1 MNFTTKSLHAVYKIN
16 FISILFVLVSGC
28 APTEKQP
35 STVLLSPD
43 KDLTFKDAG
52 WETEYWSNQA
62 NYSDSILKDTD
73 AKVLVITHDSLQTGR
88 IFKKVNVK
96 PYAQYKVSGFI
107 KTEDVSTEKSNAGAG
122 FGLGKFSSRA
132 DTVFTGTTAWTPVEM
147 TFNTEG
153 DDSFIIECLLGK
165 NAPASGT
172 AFFKDITVEE
182 LSSQTLEPKVSI
194 DLEAQK
200 EPMSPYIYGQFIEH
214 MGKSIYG
221 GLWAEMLID
230 RKFYHKPGTLASP
243 WEVSV
248 DSTAITLDE
257 KNGFS
262 EQALPVF
269 KLDENQIFLKQDS
282 IAVKPNTNYLGRIVY
297 KTKGPF
303 KEVSIGLEALNSK
316 NTVGFSIP
324 ESEAFVTK
332 EFELHTGENS
342 GSLASL
348 EISFEGKGTVTLAA
362 ISLMPEDNI
371 EGFRPDVIALLKEL
385 DSPIYRWPGG
395 NFVSGYDWKDGI
407 GNPDARPTRY
417 ERAWNGLEYNDVGIH
432 EFMQLCKILGAE
444 ANIAVNTGL
453 GDAAL
458 AANEVE
464 YFNGTATTPMGKLRA
479 ENGHPEPYDVQLW
492 AVGNEMFG
500 DWQLG
505 HMPIKEYVK
514 KHNKVAEAM
523 WAVDPDIDLI
533 AVGYPGE
540 WNDMMYQNTAE
551 NMTYISEHFY
561 RQDWHAG
568 GLLTHVKQI
577 PDAIRAIAEE
587 HRRARREI
595 PEIADR
601 NIKIALDEWNYWY
614 GPHEFGLLGTRYFL
628 RDALGIAAG
637 LNEFSRQSEMYYMAN
652 YAQTVNVIGAIKTTP
667 TDSWLEGTGLVLK
680 VYRKEFGI
688 IPVVVS
694 GAPEPLD
701 VAATLTEDGTYL
713 TLSVINATHQ
723 EYQLAL
729 DFIKEN
735 IATQG
740 TAFVI
745 TGANDMVYNDV
756 THKNSIYVEETSFE
770 LEHNSLQVAKESA
783 GIYKFKI
790 N

>member
-1 MNFTTKSLHAVYKIN
+1 MQKNAIVTLPITFEAV
-16 FISILFVLVSGC
+16 
-28 APTEKQP
+28 
-35 STVLLSPD
+35 
-43 KDLTFKDAG
+43 DAG
-52 WETEYWSNQA
+52 YA
-62 NYSDSILKDTD
+62 ALKLRS
-73 AKVLVITHDSLQTGR
+73 KG
-88 IFKKVNVK
+88 
-96 PYAQYKVSGFI
+96 
-107 KTEDVSTEKSNAGAG
+107 
-122 FGLGKFSSRA
+122 
-132 DTVFTGTTAWTPVEM
+132 
-147 TFNTEG
+147 
-153 DDSFIIECLLGK
+153 
-165 NAPASGT
+165 SGT
-172 AFFKDITVEE
+172 I
-182 LSSQTLEPKVSI
+182 
-194 DLEAQK
+194 
-200 EPMSPYIYGQFIEH
+200 
-214 MGKSIYG
+214 
-221 GLWAEMLID
+221 
-230 RKFYHKPGTLASP
+230 
-243 WEVSV
+243 
-248 DSTAITLDE
+248 
-257 KNGFS
+257 
-262 EQALPVF
+262 
-269 KLDENQIFLKQDS
+269 
-282 IAVKPNTNYLGRIVY
+282 
-297 KTKGPF
+297 
-303 KEVSIGLEALNSK
+303 
-316 NTVGFSIP
+316 
-324 ESEAFVTK
+324 
-332 EFELHTGENS
+332 
-342 GSLASL
+342 
-348 EISFEGKGTVTLAA
+348 TLAA
-362 ISLMPEDNI
+362 ISLMPEDNT

-432 EFMQLCKILGAE
+432 EFMQLCKILDAE

-464 YFNGTATTPMGKLRA
+464 YFNGAATTPMGKRRA
-479 ENGHPEPYDVQLW
+479 ANGHPEPYDVQLW

-505 HMPIKEYVK
+505 HMPIEEYVK

-568 GLLTHVKQI
+568 GLLTHVKQM
-577 PDAIRAIAEE
+577 PDAIREIAEE

-601 NIKIALDEWNYWY
+601 DIKIALDEWNYWY

-680 VYRKEFGI
+680 VYRKEFGT
-688 IPVVVS
+688 IPVAVS

-723 EYQLAL
+723 EYQLTL
-729 DFIKEN
+729 DFISEN
-735 IATQG
+735 IPTQG

-745 TGANDMVYNDV
+745 TGSNDMVYNDV
-756 THKNSIYVEETSFE
+756 THKNSIYLEETSFE

-783 GIYKFKI
+783 GIYKIKL

>member
-1 MNFTTKSLHAVYKIN
+1 M
-16 FISILFVLVSGC
+16 
-28 APTEKQP
+28 
-35 STVLLSPD
+35 
-43 KDLTFKDAG
+43 
-52 WETEYWSNQA
+52 
-62 NYSDSILKDTD
+62 
-73 AKVLVITHDSLQTGR
+73 GR

-96 PYAQYKVSGFI
+96 PYAQYKVTGFI
-107 KTEDVSTEKSNAGAG
+107 KTEQVSTDKPNAGAG
-122 FGLGKFSSRA
+122 FGLGKFSSKT

-172 AFFKDITVEE
+172 AYFKDIKLEE
-182 LSSQTLEPKVSI
+182 LSSQSLEPNVNI

-221 GLWAEMLID
+221 GLWAEMLTD
-230 RKFYHKPGTLASP
+230 RKFYHKPGTSASP

-248 DSTAITLDE
+248 DSTAIALDAN
-257 KNGFS
+257 NGYT

-269 KLDENQIFLKQDS
+269 SLSEEELEITQDS
-282 IAVKPNTNYLGRIVY
+282 IPVKEGVRYNGRVVL
-297 KTKGPF
+297 KVAGD
-303 KEVSIGLEALNSK
+303 LE
-316 NTVGFSIP
+316 
-324 ESEAFVTK
+324 
-332 EFELHTGENS
+332 ELSVHFTT
-342 GSLASL
+342 
-348 EISFEGKGTVTLAA
+348 EGKAQKQVLDVQKNAIVTLPITFEAVDAGYAALKLRSKGSGTITLAA

-432 EFMQLCKILGAE
+432 EFMQLCKILDAE

-464 YFNGTATTPMGKLRA
+464 YFNGAATTPMGKRRA
-479 ENGHPEPYDVQLW
+479 ANGHPEPYDVQLW

-505 HMPIKEYVK
+505 HMPIEEYVK

-568 GLLTHVKQI
+568 GLLTHVKQM
-577 PDAIRAIAEE
+577 PDAIREIAEE

-601 NIKIALDEWNYWY
+601 DIKIALDEWNYWY

-680 VYRKEFGI
+680 VYRKEFGT
-688 IPVVVS
+688 IPVAVS

-723 EYQLAL
+723 EYQLTL
-729 DFIKEN
+729 DFISEN
-735 IATQG
+735 IPTQG

-745 TGANDMVYNDV
+745 TGSNDMVYNDV
-756 THKNSIYVEETSFE
+756 THKNSIYLEETSFE

-783 GIYKFKI
+783 GIYKIKL

>member
-1 MNFTTKSLHAVYKIN
+1 MKIHAV
-16 FISILFVLVSGC
+16 FTLLLLLVLSC
-28 APTEKQP
+28 APIDKDT
-35 STVLLSPD
+35 STLLSPD
-43 KDLTFKDAG
+43 LETQFKEAG
-52 WETEYWSNQA
+52 WETEYWSNQE
-62 NYSDSILKDTD
+62 NYSDSTFKDTD
-73 AKVLVITHDSLQTGR
+73 ARVLVISHDSLQMGR

-96 PYAQYKVSGFI
+96 PYAQYKVTGFI
-107 KTEDVSTEKSNAGAG
+107 KTEQVSTDKPNAGAG
-122 FGLGKFSSRA
+122 FGLGKFSSKT

-172 AFFKDITVEE
+172 AYFKDIKLEE
-182 LSSQTLEPKVSI
+182 LSSQSLEPNVNI

-221 GLWAEMLID
+221 GLWAEMLTD
-230 RKFYHKPGTLASP
+230 RKFYHKPGTSASP

-248 DSTAITLDE
+248 DSTAIALDAN
-257 KNGFS
+257 NGYT

-269 KLDENQIFLKQDS
+269 SLSEEELEITQDS
-282 IAVKPNTNYLGRIVY
+282 IPVKEGVRYNGRVVL
-297 KTKGPF
+297 KVAGD
-303 KEVSIGLEALNSK
+303 LE
-316 NTVGFSIP
+316 
-324 ESEAFVTK
+324 
-332 EFELHTGENS
+332 ELSVHFTT
-342 GSLASL
+342 
-348 EISFEGKGTVTLAA
+348 EGKAQKQVLDVQKNAIVTLPITFEAVDAGYAALKLRSKGSGTITLAA

-432 EFMQLCKILGAE
+432 EFMQLCKILDAE

-464 YFNGTATTPMGKLRA
+464 YFNGAATTPMGKRRA
-479 ENGHPEPYDVQLW
+479 ANGHPEPYNVQLW

-505 HMPIKEYVK
+505 HMPIEEYVK

-568 GLLTHVKQI
+568 GLLTHVKQM
-577 PDAIRAIAEE
+577 PDAIREIAEE

-595 PEIADR
+595 PGIADR
-601 NIKIALDEWNYWY
+601 DIKIALDEWNYWY

-680 VYRKEFGI
+680 TYRKEFGT
-688 IPVVVS
+688 IPVAVS

-723 EYQLAL
+723 EYHLAL
-729 DFIKEN
+729 DFITEN
-735 IATQG
+735 IPTQG

-756 THKNSIYVEETSFE
+756 THKNSIYLEETSFE

-783 GIYKFKI
+783 GIYKFKL

>member
-1 MNFTTKSLHAVYKIN
+1 MKIHAV
-16 FISILFVLVSGC
+16 FALLLLLVLSC
-28 APTEKQP
+28 APNDKDT
-35 STVLLSPD
+35 STLLSPD
-43 KDLTFKDAG
+43 LETQFKEAG
-52 WETEYWSNQA
+52 WETEYWSNQE
-62 NYSDSILKDTD
+62 NYSDSTFKDTD
-73 AKVLVITHDSLQTGR
+73 ARVLVISHDSLQMGR
-88 IFKKVNVK
+88 VFKKVNVK

-107 KTEDVSTEKSNAGAG
+107 KTEQVSTDKPNAGAG
-122 FGLGKFSSRA
+122 FGLGKFSSKT

-172 AFFKDITVEE
+172 AYFKDIKLEE
-182 LSSQTLEPKVSI
+182 LSAQSLEPKVSI

-221 GLWAEMLID
+221 GLWAEMLTD
-230 RKFYHKPGTLASP
+230 RKFYHKPGTSNSP
-243 WEVSV
+243 WETSV
-248 DSTAITLDE
+248 DTTRITLDAD
-257 KNGFS
+257 NGFS
-262 EQALPVF
+262 EMALPVF
-269 KLDENQIFLKQDS
+269 NVKDDSVLIYQDS
-282 IAVKPNTNYLGRIVY
+282 ISLYADKSYIGRIVY
-297 KTKGPF
+297 EAENGVTGV
-303 KEVSIGLEALNSK
+303 EIGLETTNSSTAIGLI
-316 NTVGFSIP
+316 NS
-324 ESEAFVTK
+324 ESTDFITK
-332 EFELHTGENS
+332 EFKLKPKSNFGDLAKLNVSFRGTG
-342 GSLASL
+342 
-348 EISFEGKGTVTLAA
+348 KVTLAA

-432 EFMQLCKILGAE
+432 EFMQLCKILEAE

-458 AANEVE
+458 AAKEVE
-464 YFNGTATTPMGKLRA
+464 YFNGAATTPMGKRRA
-479 ENGHPEPYDVQLW
+479 ANGHPEPYDVQLW

-505 HMPIKEYVK
+505 HMPIEEYVK

-533 AVGYPGE
+533 AVGYPGD

-568 GLLTHVKQI
+568 GLLTHVKQM
-577 PDAIRAIAEE
+577 PDAIREIAEE

-601 NIKIALDEWNYWY
+601 DIKIALDEWNYWY

-680 VYRKEFGI
+680 TYRKEFGT
-688 IPVVVS
+688 IPVAVS

-701 VAATLTEDGTYL
+701 VAATLTEDGNYL

-723 EYQLAL
+723 EYELAL
-729 DFIKEN
+729 DFISEN
-735 IATQG
+735 IPTQG

-756 THKNSIYVEETSFE
+756 THKNSIYLEETSFE
-770 LEHNSLQVAKESA
+770 LEDNSLQVAKESA
-783 GIYKFKI
+783 GIYKFKL

>member
-1 MNFTTKSLHAVYKIN
+1 
-16 FISILFVLVSGC
+16 
-28 APTEKQP
+28 
-35 STVLLSPD
+35 
-43 KDLTFKDAG
+43 
-52 WETEYWSNQA
+52 
-62 NYSDSILKDTD
+62 
-73 AKVLVITHDSLQTGR
+73 
-88 IFKKVNVK
+88 
-96 PYAQYKVSGFI
+96 
-107 KTEDVSTEKSNAGAG
+107 
-122 FGLGKFSSRA
+122 
-132 DTVFTGTTAWTPVEM
+132 M

-172 AFFKDITVEE
+172 AYFKDIKLEE
-182 LSSQTLEPKVSI
+182 LSSQSLEPNVNI

-221 GLWAEMLID
+221 GLWAEMLTD
-230 RKFYHKPGTLASP
+230 RKFYHKPGTSASP

-248 DSTAITLDE
+248 DSTAIALDAN
-257 KNGFS
+257 NGYT

-269 KLDENQIFLKQDS
+269 SLSEEELEITQDS
-282 IAVKPNTNYLGRIVY
+282 IPVKEGVRYNGRVVL
-297 KTKGPF
+297 KVAGD
-303 KEVSIGLEALNSK
+303 LE
-316 NTVGFSIP
+316 
-324 ESEAFVTK
+324 
-332 EFELHTGENS
+332 ELSVHFTT
-342 GSLASL
+342 
-348 EISFEGKGTVTLAA
+348 EGKAQKQVLDVQKNAIVTLPITFEAVDAGYAALKLRSKGSGTITLAA

-432 EFMQLCKILGAE
+432 EFMQLCKILDAE

-464 YFNGTATTPMGKLRA
+464 YFNGAATTPMGKRRA
-479 ENGHPEPYDVQLW
+479 ANGHPEPYDVQLW

-505 HMPIKEYVK
+505 HMPIEEYVK

-568 GLLTHVKQI
+568 GLLTHVKQM
-577 PDAIRAIAEE
+577 PDAIREIAEE

-601 NIKIALDEWNYWY
+601 DIKIALDEWNYWY

-680 VYRKEFGI
+680 VYRKEFGT
-688 IPVVVS
+688 IPVAVS

-723 EYQLAL
+723 EYQLTL
-729 DFIKEN
+729 DFISEN
-735 IATQG
+735 IPTQG

-745 TGANDMVYNDV
+745 TGSNDMVYNDV
-756 THKNSIYVEETSFE
+756 THKNSIYLEETSFE

-783 GIYKFKI
+783 GIYKIKL

>member
-1 MNFTTKSLHAVYKIN
+1 MKIHAV
-16 FISILFVLVSGC
+16 FTLLLLLVLSC
-28 APTEKQP
+28 APIDKDT
-35 STVLLSPD
+35 STLLSPD
-43 KDLTFKDAG
+43 LETQFKEAG
-52 WETEYWSNQA
+52 WETEYWSNQE
-62 NYSDSILKDTD
+62 NYSDSTFKDTD
-73 AKVLVITHDSLQTGR
+73 ARVLVISHDSLQMGR

-96 PYAQYKVSGFI
+96 PYAQYKVTGFI
-107 KTEDVSTEKSNAGAG
+107 KTEQVSTDKPNAGAG
-122 FGLGKFSSRA
+122 FGLGKFSSKT

-172 AFFKDITVEE
+172 AYFKDIKLEE
-182 LSSQTLEPKVSI
+182 LSSQSLEPNVNI

-221 GLWAEMLID
+221 GLWAEMLTD
-230 RKFYHKPGTLASP
+230 RKFYHKPGTSASP

-248 DSTAITLDE
+248 DSTAIALDAN
-257 KNGFS
+257 NGYT

-269 KLDENQIFLKQDS
+269 SLSEEELEITQDS
-282 IAVKPNTNYLGRIVY
+282 IPVKERVVLKVAGD
-297 KTKGPF
+297 
-303 KEVSIGLEALNSK
+303 LE
-316 NTVGFSIP
+316 
-324 ESEAFVTK
+324 
-332 EFELHTGENS
+332 ELSVHFTT
-342 GSLASL
+342 
-348 EISFEGKGTVTLAA
+348 EGKAQKQVLDVQKNAIVTLPITFEAVDAGYAALKLRSKGSGTITLAA

-432 EFMQLCKILGAE
+432 EFMQLCKILDAE

-464 YFNGTATTPMGKLRA
+464 YFNGAATTPMGKRRA
-479 ENGHPEPYDVQLW
+479 ANGHPEPYDVQLW

-505 HMPIKEYVK
+505 HMPIEEYVK

-568 GLLTHVKQI
+568 GLLTHVKQM
-577 PDAIRAIAEE
+577 PDAIREIAEE

-601 NIKIALDEWNYWY
+601 DIKIALDEWNYWY

-680 VYRKEFGI
+680 VYRKEFGT
-688 IPVVVS
+688 IPVAVS

-723 EYQLAL
+723 EYQLTL
-729 DFIKEN
+729 DFISEN
-735 IATQG
+735 IPTQG

-745 TGANDMVYNDV
+745 TGSNDMVYNDV
-756 THKNSIYVEETSFE
+756 THKNSIYLEETSFE

-783 GIYKFKI
+783 GIYKIKL

>member
-1 MNFTTKSLHAVYKIN
+1 MKIHAV
-16 FISILFVLVSGC
+16 FTLLLLLVLSC
-28 APTEKQP
+28 APIDKDT
-35 STVLLSPD
+35 STLLSPD
-43 KDLTFKDAG
+43 LETQFKEAG
-52 WETEYWSNQA
+52 WETEYWSNQE
-62 NYSDSILKDTD
+62 NYSDSTFKDTD
-73 AKVLVITHDSLQTGR
+73 ARVLVISHDSLQMGR

-96 PYAQYKVSGFI
+96 PYAQYKVTGFI
-107 KTEDVSTEKSNAGAG
+107 KTEQVSTDKPNAGAG
-122 FGLGKFSSRA
+122 FGLGKFSSKT

-172 AFFKDITVEE
+172 AYFKDIKLEE
-182 LSSQTLEPKVSI
+182 LSSQSLEPNVNI

-221 GLWAEMLID
+221 GLWAEMLTD
-230 RKFYHKPGTLASP
+230 RKFYHKPGTSASP

-248 DSTAITLDE
+248 DSTAIALDAN
-257 KNGFS
+257 NGYT

-269 KLDENQIFLKQDS
+269 SLSEEELEITQDS
-282 IAVKPNTNYLGRIVY
+282 IPVKEGVRYNGRVVL
-297 KTKGPF
+297 KVAGD
-303 KEVSIGLEALNSK
+303 LE
-316 NTVGFSIP
+316 
-324 ESEAFVTK
+324 
-332 EFELHTGENS
+332 ELSVHFTT
-342 GSLASL
+342 
-348 EISFEGKGTVTLAA
+348 EGKAQKQVLDVQKNAIVTLPITFEAVDAGYAALKLRSKGSGTITLAA

-432 EFMQLCKILGAE
+432 EFMQLCKILDAE

-464 YFNGTATTPMGKLRA
+464 YFNGAATTPMGKRRA
-479 ENGHPEPYDVQLW
+479 ANGHPEPYDVQLW

-568 GLLTHVKQI
+568 GLLTHVKQM
-577 PDAIRAIAEE
+577 PDAIREIAEE

-601 NIKIALDEWNYWY
+601 DIKIALDEWNYWY

-680 VYRKEFGI
+680 VYRKEFGT
-688 IPVVVS
+688 IPVAVS

-723 EYQLAL
+723 EYQLTL
-729 DFIKEN
+729 DFISEN
-735 IATQG
+735 IPTQG

-745 TGANDMVYNDV
+745 TGSNDMVYNDV
-756 THKNSIYVEETSFE
+756 THKNSIYLEETSFE

-783 GIYKFKI
+783 GIYKIKL